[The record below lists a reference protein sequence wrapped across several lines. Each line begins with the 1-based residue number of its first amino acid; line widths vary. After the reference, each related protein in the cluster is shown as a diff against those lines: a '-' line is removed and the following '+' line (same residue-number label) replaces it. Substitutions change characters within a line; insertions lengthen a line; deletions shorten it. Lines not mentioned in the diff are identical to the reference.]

1 MNYRLGTL
9 AVTSL
14 IALSLLVGC
23 DDKSKNTTPA
33 ATEHEAST
41 ASVSEEDTLA
51 TVNGSPITKEDV
63 VAFMQVKQQTQPQAQ
78 MNPGLLLNEMINTQ
92 LLVQEAEQ
100 KGLQDSDEVKRLLKM
115 QRAAT
120 LVSVL
125 VREYLDNLELS
136 DEELKKEYDA
146 QIAGV
151 DKQEFKASHI
161 LLETKDEAKKVIGEV
176 KADGSN
182 FAELAK
188 KYSTGPSGKEGGEL
202 GWFSVR
208 SMVPEF
214 SDAVKAMK
222 KGDISKEPV
231 QSEFG
236 WHVIYL
242 EDVRDIKLPSFEDS
256 MERLKLIVAQRKLQ
270 EHIAELR
277 EKADIQV
284 KGMEPPAETESE
296 TDTGLE
302 ADKPVT
308 E

>member
-14 IALSLLVGC
+14 LTLSLLVGC
-23 DDKSKNTTPA
+23 NDKSKDTPA
-33 ATEHEAST
+33 ASSEPATST
-41 ASVSEEDTLA
+41 ASVNDEDTLA

-63 VAFMQVKQQTQPQAQ
+63 VAFMQIKQQTQPQAQ

-100 KGLQDSDEVKRLLKM
+100 EGLQDTAEVKRLLKI

-120 LVSVL
+120 LVNVL
-125 VREYLDNLELS
+125 VRNYLDNLNIT
-136 DEELKKEYDA
+136 DEELKKEYDE
-146 QIAGV
+146 QIAAI

-161 LLETKDEAKKVIGEV
+161 LLENEADAKKVIAEL
-176 KADGSN
+176 KPDGSN

-188 KYSTGPSGKEGGEL
+188 KYSTGPSAKDGGEL

-214 SDAVKAMK
+214 SDAVKGMK
-222 KGDISKEPV
+222 KGEISKTPV

-242 EDVRDIKLPSFEDS
+242 EDVRTIDLPTFEQSKD
-256 MERLKLIVAQRKLQ
+256 RLKLIVAQKKLQ

-277 EKADIQV
+277 EKADIQI
-284 KGMEPPAETESE
+284 KGMEPPAASK
-296 TDTGLE
+296 DSDPALE

-308 E
+308 DK

>member
-14 IALSLLVGC
+14 LTLSLLAGC
-23 DDKSKNTTPA
+23 NDKSKDTTPA
-33 ATEHEAST
+33 TTEQTAST
-41 ASVSEEDTLA
+41 ASVSNEDTLA

-78 MNPGLLLNEMINTQ
+78 MNPGLLLNEMINTR

-100 KGLQDSDEVKRLLKM
+100 KGLQDSEQVKRLLKI
-115 QRAAT
+115 QRSAT
-120 LVSVL
+120 LVNVL
-125 VREYLDNLELS
+125 VRDYLDNLNIS
-136 DEELKKEYDA
+136 DEELKKEYDE
-146 QIAGV
+146 QIAAI

-161 LLETKDEAKKVIGEV
+161 LLENEDEANKVIAEL
-176 KADGSN
+176 KPNGSN

-188 KYSTGPSGKEGGEL
+188 KYSTGPSGKDGGEL

-214 SDAVKAMK
+214 SDAVKGMK
-222 KGDISKEPV
+222 KGEISKKPV

-242 EDVRDIKLPSFEDS
+242 EDARDIDVPTFEES
-256 MERLKLIVAQRKLQ
+256 KERLKLIVAQKKLQ

-277 EKADIQV
+277 EKADIQI
-284 KGMEPPAETESE
+284 KGMEPPAAAA
-296 TDTGLE
+296 DADPALE

-308 E
+308 K